1 MKTTRPASTPSAA
14 ASGIRAAAEAKAGEE
29 HSRSVAAV
37 TPPAPGGSPTT
48 RSASTSPAAGPR
60 DTAAG
65 AKAGEGQPCA
75 CAPENPPA
83 LSGPRTSRTASK
95 PPVADCT
102 TGGPGAKAGEE
113 PTARTPAP
121 KTRPAPYGHPTGAE
135 ATIRASAPVTPTAR
149 LLLPAGA
156 SEDVWRAARLTGVG
170 GSDVAAILGM
180 DGHGGALRVWLEKT
194 GQAPERRDARLER
207 SARRGHRLEGLVAEF
222 FAEESGLTVID
233 SPGTLQHVDHPHWI
247 ANPDRLTVAPDD
259 QARDE
264 LGVLECKSRTW
275 RSARV
280 EGWHGDEAPDGPSL
294 QAHWY
299 LTVTGYRHAYVAG
312 LIDDDLEW
320 WRLERD
326 DELCGLLADAVD
338 RFWHDHVLAGLP
350 PKPDGSQATT
360 ELLARLW
367 DAREEATVEVDP
379 VETMLLKRRRRA
391 LRQEITVRDNELT
404 EVENQLRANA
414 GDAEVATI
422 GGRVAYTWRQNGQ
435 FAAARFR
442 EAEPELAAQYTHL
455 VPAVDTERLAAD
467 HPEIYRKYR
476 ARVLR
481 VPSEG

>member
-1 MKTTRPASTPSAA
+1 MTTTDL
-14 ASGIRAAAEAKAGEE
+14 
-29 HSRSVAAV
+29 VA
-37 TPPAPGGSPTT
+37 
-48 RSASTSPAAGPR
+48 
-60 DTAAG
+60 
-65 AKAGEGQPCA
+65 
-75 CAPENPPA
+75 
-83 LSGPRTSRTASK
+83 
-95 PPVADCT
+95 
-102 TGGPGAKAGEE
+102 
-113 PTARTPAP
+113 
-121 KTRPAPYGHPTGAE
+121 
-135 ATIRASAPVTPTAR
+135 PTAR

-156 SEDVWRAARLTGVG
+156 PVEEWHVARGRGVG

-180 DGHGGALRVWLEKT
+180 DTHGGAMRVWLEKT
-194 GQAPERRDARLER
+194 GQARPQRDPRLER
-207 SARRGHRLEGLVAEF
+207 AARRGNRLEGLVAEF
-222 FAEESGLTVID
+222 FAEDSGLTVLD

-247 ANPDRLTVAPDD
+247 ANPDRLTVAPDNET
-259 QARDE
+259 RDE

-299 LTVTGYRHAYVAG
+299 LTVSGYRHAYVAG
-312 LIDDDLEW
+312 LVDDDLIW

-338 RFWHDHVLAGLP
+338 RFWHDHVVAGLP
-350 PKPDGSQATT
+350 PKPDGTAATT

-379 VETMLLKRRRRA
+379 VETLLLKQRRR
-391 LRQEITVRDNELT
+391 ELKEQLADLGDQLT
-404 EVENQLRANA
+404 TVENEMRANA
-414 GDAEVATI
+414 GDAEIATV
-422 GGRVAYTWRQNGQ
+422 GARTAYTWRQNGQ

-442 EAEPELAAQYTHL
+442 EAEPDLAAAYTHL
-455 VPAVDTERLAAD
+455 VPAVDTGRLAAD